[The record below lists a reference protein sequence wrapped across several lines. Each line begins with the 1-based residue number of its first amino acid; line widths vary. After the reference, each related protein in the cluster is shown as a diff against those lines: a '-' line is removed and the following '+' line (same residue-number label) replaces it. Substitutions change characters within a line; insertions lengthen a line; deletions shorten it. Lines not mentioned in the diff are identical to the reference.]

1 MGENEYS
8 TGVYLKKNLADII
21 VKTSLTSSA
30 PGTAKTLAL
39 KNNGKGRSS
48 DQ

>member
-1 MGENEYS
+1 MGETEYS
-8 TGVYLKKNLADII
+8 TGEYLKKNLADII

-30 PGTAKTLAL
+30 PGTAKSLVL
-39 KNNGKGRSS
+39 KNNGKAQSS